1 MCFVAV
7 DTGLYLL
14 EHLRDVSPAAMEA
27 YRALV
32 VACSMITRKSFT
44 QQQLVVTLHATIR
57 AVVLVERYLP
67 VNELDMKLHSLIHA
81 TKRIL
86 SAGPLHTV
94 SMWQYESMWK
104 LLMMFATNKAY
115 PEATMTHTASDLE
128 LAINLQ
134 LRAPEGLYSSSA
146 RPPPELDRPRKR
158 LWLPTMMAAVQQ
170 PVGVQPG
177 TGKRRRLL
185 ADAEKQ
191 LLHSTY
197 MCYNGV
203 YADLWA
209 TYTRDYY
216 FNFWWVAGNGSIV
229 ASVSMLAALHYIN
242 TLLLLQGRAVH
253 FACTLSAIHTKL
265 TRKPL
270 VAYDL
275 DQLPVQHTTVV

>member
-1 MCFVAV
+1 VLCVYIAAV
-7 DTGLYLL
+7 VTGLYLL
-14 EHLRDVSPAAMEA
+14 EHLRDVSPAALEA

-44 QQQLVVTLHATIR
+44 QQQLAVTLHATIR
-57 AVVLVERYLP
+57 AVVLVERCLP

-134 LRAPEGLYSSSA
+134 MRAPEGLYSSSA
-146 RPPPELDRPRKR
+146 RPPPELDRPRKQ
-158 LWLPTMMAAVQQ
+158 LWLPTMLADAQQ

-177 TGKRRRLL
+177 TGKRCRLL
-185 ADAEKQ
+185 TGAEKQ
-191 LLHSTY
+191 QVHSTY
-197 MCYNGV
+197 MCYNDV
-203 YADLWA
+203 YADLWR
-209 TYTRDYY
+209 TYTKDHY
-216 FNFWWVAGNGSIV
+216 FNFWWVAEGCSS
-229 ASVSMLAALHYIN
+229 APSVSVLVALHASSPCC
-242 TLLLLQGRAVH
+242 Q
-253 FACTLSAIHTKL
+253 
-265 TRKPL
+265 
-270 VAYDL
+270 
-275 DQLPVQHTTVV
+275 